1 MAVPSFEK
9 GDVVIDPISITAAVS
24 GATAAFNTIK
34 SMIAAGRDM
43 ESCIGDVSRWM
54 RMASDVD
61 QAAKQAKNPPLFKKL
76 LSAGSVEEEALQ
88 AYAAKK
94 KLEAQR
100 QELKNFLNMSY
111 GPQAWADLI
120 QLEGKIRKQRQEAIY
135 KQQEKRRQILEVL
148 AVLTATMLVG
158 AALLFIIWV
167 AVQA

>member
-1 MAVPSFEK
+1 
-9 GDVVIDPISITAAVS
+9 
-24 GATAAFNTIK
+24 
-34 SMIAAGRDM
+34 M

-135 KQQEKRRQILEVL
+135 KQQEKRRQIIEVL
-148 AVLTATMLVG
+148 AVLTAIVLVC
-158 AALLFIIWV
+158 AALLFLRWG
-167 AVQA
+167 ATQA

>member
-1 MAVPSFEK
+1 MAMPSFEK

-135 KQQEKRRQILEVL
+135 KQQEKRRQIIEVL
-148 AVLTATMLVG
+148 AVLTATLLTG

>member
-135 KQQEKRRQILEVL
+135 KQQEKRRQIIEVL
-148 AVLTATMLVG
+148 AVLTAILLVC

-167 AVQA
+167 ATQA

>member
-9 GDVVIDPISITAAVS
+9 GDAVIDPITITAAVS

-43 ESCIGDVSRWM
+43 ESCMGDVSRWM

-148 AVLTATMLVG
+148 AVLTATLLVG
-158 AALLFIIWV
+158 AAALFIIWV